1 MRFSERMPIVIGGTR
16 AIERPTGLWCSR
28 NGTAV
33 DADGGL
39 L

>member
-1 MRFSERMPIVIGGTR
+1 MRFSARLTIVIGGATAIGR
-16 AIERPTGLWCSR
+16 ATGLWRSR